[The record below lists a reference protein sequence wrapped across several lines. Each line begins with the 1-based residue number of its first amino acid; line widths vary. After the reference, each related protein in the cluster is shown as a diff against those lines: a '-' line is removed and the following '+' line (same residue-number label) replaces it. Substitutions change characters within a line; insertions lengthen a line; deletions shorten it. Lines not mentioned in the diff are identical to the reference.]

1 MAKKKQ
7 QANDRGPAGNTASK
21 TSTMSVA
28 AAQKAQAS
36 GNSGGSFSSAVRNVG
51 PVLSKKEA
59 TSIAENTGKTVAQ
72 VMAKAQEKGVGIGA
86 GVVNAFNN
94 GNLGVNSSLTAS
106 LGGYNQGKASDS
118 RALAPLQGLQL
129 GKGTAY
135 YGYSTTTTPGT
146 SASKWNGNNSTPAT
160 TTYNPIVL
168 PRNTAVAGGSGN
180 TNNQGG
186 GNGNANDPYQDL
198 RDQIAAAQQTITDLQ
213 NQQADPYPELTELLA
228 GQQAAAAAQQ
238 QAMQEQATQQ
248 QKALQDLMIQQQQA
262 YDTQMAQA
270 RMQQERMAAQ
280 AAEAQRQ
287 AMAVANAYVPGL
299 EPSASSPALGD
310 SRNMTR
316 SSAANT
322 LSNLS
327 ILTGMGVSGGV
338 TATPAAPLAGL
349 QIA

>member
-1 MAKKKQ
+1 MASKKKLS
-7 QANDRGPAGNTASK
+7 QAIRD
-21 TSTMSVA
+21 
-28 AAQKAQAS
+28 
-36 GNSGGSFSSAVRNVG
+36 VG
-51 PVLSKKEA
+51 PVVSRSEA
-59 TSIAENTGKTVAQ
+59 QQVAKATGKSVEQ
-72 VMAKAQEKGVGIGA
+72 VVAKAADAGIGVGA
-86 GVVNAFNN
+86 ALANQVSKAV
-94 GNLGVNSSLTAS
+94 SSPMAVLSVPTKT
-106 LGGYNQGKASDS
+106 LE
-118 RALAPLQGLQL
+118 ALAPLQNLQL
-129 GKGTAY
+129 NKGTAY
-135 YGYSTTTTPGT
+135 YGYSTTEVPASSVNAGSGYGVISTPG
-146 SASKWNGNNSTPAT
+146 S

-186 GNGNANDPYQDL
+186 GNENANDPYQDL

-262 YDTQMAQA
+262 YDTQMAEA
-270 RMQQERMAAQ
+270 RVQQERMAAQ

-299 EPSASSPALGD
+299 EPSASAPALGD

-327 ILTGMGVSGGV
+327 ILTGMGLSGGV
-338 TATPAAPLAGL
+338 TATPAALLAGL

>member
-7 QANDRGPAGNTASK
+7 PTLSQ
-21 TSTMSVA
+21 
-28 AAQKAQAS
+28 
-36 GNSGGSFSSAVRNVG
+36 AVRNVG
-51 PVLSKKEA
+51 PVISQSEA
-59 TSIAENTGKTVAQ
+59 NRVAQ
-72 VMAKAQEKGVGIGA
+72 ATGRSVEQVVAKAVNAGVGVGA
-86 GVVNAFNN
+86 ALTNQVSKAI
-94 GNLGVNSSLTAS
+94 SSPFAALNTPAKT
-106 LGGYNQGKASDS
+106 LE
-118 RALAPLQGLQL
+118 ALAPLANLQL
-129 GKGTAY
+129 NQGTAY
-135 YGYSTTTTPGT
+135 YGSSKTTTPGT
-146 SASKWNGNNSTPAT
+146 SASTWNGNNSTPAT

-262 YDTQMAQA
+262 YDTQMAEA